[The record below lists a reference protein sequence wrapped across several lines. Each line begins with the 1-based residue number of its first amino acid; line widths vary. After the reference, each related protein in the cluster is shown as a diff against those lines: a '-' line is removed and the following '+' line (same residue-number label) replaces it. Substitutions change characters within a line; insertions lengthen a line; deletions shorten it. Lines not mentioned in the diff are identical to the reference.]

1 MYKQTKIAIVVPAYN
16 EENLISKTVTTIPD
30 FVDKI
35 IVVDDNSKD
44 NTIMIVESLQRN
56 FSDRLILIK
65 HEKNKGV
72 GGAIKSGYKKALDF
86 DMDITAVMA
95 GDGQM
100 DPDQLPK
107 LLDPI
112 IEGKAEYTKGNRL
125 EHVDKLK
132 MPRIRR
138 FGNSIL
144 TLLTK
149 IASGYWKIIDPEN
162 GYTAISKRALEKMEF
177 DNIYDGYGCP
187 NDILIELNIK
197 NIKVKDI
204 EMPPVYGNEKSGIKI
219 RRYFFRL
226 SWLLLKGF
234 FRRLNKKYG
243 GLHFHPLWLF
253 YYSGLLML
261 LFGVF
266 YSLYLIYYK
275 IFIGGSFSPGT
286 VLLPSLFLIMGY
298 LSIMFALFFD
308 MEVNKELVGGT

>member
-1 MYKQTKIAIVVPAYN
+1 MYKQTKIAVVVPAYN
-16 EENLISKTVTTIPD
+16 EEKLISKTVTTIPN

-35 IVVDDNSKD
+35 IVVDDKSKD
-44 NTIMIVESLQRN
+44 NTVTIVESIQRN

-72 GGAIKSGYKKALDF
+72 GGAIKTGYKRARDL

-95 GDGQM
+95 GDAQM
-100 DPDQLPK
+100 DHNQLPK
-107 LLDPI
+107 LLGPI

-125 EHVDKLK
+125 EHVEKLE

-149 IASGYWKIIDPEN
+149 IASGYWRIIDPEN
-162 GYTAISKRALEKMEF
+162 GYTAISKRALEKIEF

-197 NIKVKDI
+197 DVKVKDV
-204 EMPPVYGNEKSGIKI
+204 EMPPVYQDEKSGIKI
-219 RRYFFRL
+219 WQYSFRL

-253 YYSGLLML
+253 YTVGFL
-261 LFGVF
+261 LFLLGLFFTGVV
-266 YSLYLIYYK
+266 LYYRIVS
-275 IFIGGSFSPGT
+275 GGISVNT
-286 VLLPSLFLIMGY
+286 VLLAVLLLVMGFQSLL
-298 LSIMFALFFD
+298 FALFFD
-308 MEVNKELVGGT
+308 MESNKNLNE

>member
-1 MYKQTKIAIVVPAYN
+1 MYKESKIAVVVPGYN

-30 FVDKI
+30 FIDKI
-35 IVVDDNSKD
+35 IVVDDKSTD
-44 NTIMIVESLQRN
+44 NTVTIVESLQKK
-56 FSDRLILIK
+56 FSERLILIK
-65 HEKNKGV
+65 HERNKGV
-72 GGAIKSGYKKALDF
+72 GGAIKTGYKKALDL

-95 GDGQM
+95 GDNQM
-100 DPDQLPK
+100 DPEQLPN

-112 IEGKAEYTKGNRL
+112 VEGKVDYTKGNRL
-125 EHVDKLK
+125 EHVRKLE

-149 IASGYWKIIDPEN
+149 IASGYWGIIDPEN
-162 GYTAISKRALEKMEF
+162 GYSAISKRALEKIEF

-197 NIKVKDI
+197 DIKVKDV
-204 EMPPVYGNEKSGIKI
+204 EMPPMYRNEKSGIKI
-219 RRYFFRL
+219 WRYSFRL

-234 FRRLNKKYG
+234 FRRINTKYG

-253 YYSGLLML
+253 YYSGIIML
-261 LFGVF
+261 LFGAS
-266 YSLYLIYYK
+266 YSLYLIYLR

-286 VLLPSLFLIMGY
+286 VLLPALFLIMGY